1 MEEQVKSKVVA
12 VALVSVIAL
21 GAGIWAYLEFS
32 ADLLVDRNAGMQFA
46 AEFEKRCQGAFEPN
60 YCLRF
65 AGMHHSSCFREST
78 RAGDGGAVY
87 DRDAYFECMQ
97 RAEETYEP

>member
-12 VALVSVIAL
+12 VALVVVIVL
-21 GAGIWAYLEFS
+21 GAGTWAYLEFS
-32 ADLLVDRNAGMQFA
+32 SDILVDRNTSMLFA
-46 AEFEKRCQGAFEPN
+46 ADFEKRCQGEYEPN

-65 AGMHHSSCFREST
+65 AGLHHSSCFREST
-78 RAGDGGAVY
+78 RAAEGGAVY
-87 DRDAYFECMQ
+87 DREAYLECMQ